1 MQITSRIL
9 VGAALLALAGC
20 GSTNT
25 KGTWACSADRG
36 VPCSSIASLDGQP
49 GSAGATTARQ
59 DGRPAPLVD
68 GAGAL
73 RWWTATEAA
82 AGAFDQAPRREPD
95 QFAKVLIGG
104 WIDASGDY
112 HAPSE
117 VFALM
122 RRGGWWA
129 APPAVPLVTARSGVG
144 SAAPR
149 LAEAG
154 AAASPVA
161 APPPVE
167 SRQAG
172 QVDSVAAAR
181 SAVPKQGSTA
191 PVAVGGPATAIA
203 PAKPAGS

>member
-25 KGTWACSADRG
+25 KGTWACAADHG
-36 VPCSSIASLDGQP
+36 VPCSSIAALDGQP
-49 GSAGATTARQ
+49 GPAGATTARR
-59 DGRPAPLVD
+59 DGKPAPLVD

-73 RWWTATEAA
+73 RWWTAADATG
-82 AGAFDQAPRREPD
+82 GAFDQAPRREPD

-104 WIDASGDY
+104 WIDGSGDY

-129 APPAVPLVTARSGVG
+129 APPAVPLVAARSGDRTATPRLAGAG
-144 SAAPR
+144 SAASP
-149 LAEAG
+149 
-154 AAASPVA
+154 AAAPSLVD
-161 APPPVE
+161 

-172 QVDSVAAAR
+172 QVDSAAAESGVALR
-181 SAVPKQGSTA
+181 RGATSPA
-191 PVAVGGPATAIA
+191 AVGGPAAAIA
-203 PAKPAGS
+203 PPKPAGS